1 MSKCKLVSAQISL
14 VLMLVCSAVA
24 QDATKKKVT
33 SQSDLPRFSYPLTT
47 PASELV
53 QADSATFDAFSSKV
67 RADLTAVFRDYD
79 IADKASMRNLLFT
92 KMTLQQLAGE
102 YPEAL
107 ETVKTVRAMEDKPSA
122 KLTSGLLVESELAAA
137 IETKNTSGAAYE
149 QAFTKSYSEA
159 VDKLP
164 WDTVQDS
171 MKAAWAGAK
180 LRTKASL
187 IAFVKTELDPA
198 VEKSRALS
206 GDQAWDLIAVRRAIQ
221 FDLPLNASRI
231 EILGKYV
238 TAHNVIKPDIW
249 EARDVTLRAV
259 DKLTPVLVGI
269 WDSGVDVS
277 LFGDKV
283 FTDPHPTASGT
294 HGLSY
299 LDEGGVSHAWL
310 YPLTEP
316 QEKEYPNF
324 RDELKGRLD
333 VENGVDSSE
342 AQMLQKKMS
351 TYTPDQMHQRAE
363 LQKVIG
369 FYVHGTHVA
378 GISARGN
385 PAVRLVVAR
394 FNDQL
399 PDLPFQPTPEW
410 AHKLAA
416 DFLEMSNYF
425 RTRNVRVVN
434 MSWGDDPQEF
444 EIWLSKTGGPS
455 DPAERKKRAAEL
467 YAIWHDAVESAI
479 KSAPNTLFVCAAGNS
494 DSDASFLQDVPAGLH
509 LPNLI
514 AVGAVNQAGDETSF
528 TSYGPTVAVDADGYD
543 VESYVPGGAKLKLS
557 GTSMASPNVT
567 NLAAKLFALDPS
579 LTPAQVIDLIKQ
591 GATAS
596 EDGRRHLI
604 DAKRSI
610 ELLHSKKS
618 ASLRKRKAAA
628 VAAIH

>member
-1 MSKCKLVSAQISL
+1 MSKCKLVSAQICL
-14 VLMLVCSAVA
+14 VLLLVCSAVA
-24 QDATKKKVT
+24 QDAAKKKVT

-53 QADSATFDAFSSKV
+53 QSDSATFDAFSSKV
-67 RADLTAVFRDYD
+67 RADLKAVFSDYD

-137 IETKNTSGAAYE
+137 IETKSTNGADYE
-149 QAFTKSYSEA
+149 QAFTKAYSEA

-171 MKAAWAGAK
+171 MKAAWAAAK

-198 VEKSRALS
+198 VEKSKALS

-249 EARDVTLRAV
+249 EARDVTLSAV

-277 LFGDKV
+277 LFGEQV
-283 FTDPHPTASGT
+283 FTDPHPTATGA

-299 LDEGGVSHAWL
+299 LDDGGVSHAWL
-310 YPLTEP
+310 YPLTDA

-333 VENGVDSSE
+333 VENGVDSRE
-342 AQMLQKKMS
+342 AQVLQQKMS
-351 TYTPDQMHQRAE
+351 TYTPDQMHERAE

-410 AHKLAA
+410 ARKLAA
-416 DFLEMSNYF
+416 DFQEMSNYF

-591 GATAS
+591 GATTS

-604 DAKRSI
+604 DPKRSV
-610 ELLHSKKS
+610 ELLRGKKA
-618 ASLRKRKAAA
+618 ASPRKRKAAA